1 MKPYRTEILQI
12 REYPLQISDTVKVG
26 IVLDGTCVLRK
37 ASREYSFSRQDVFF
51 INRNELFAI
60 KGDCI
65 VCMISF
71 DHSFLQNT
79 ELVDCLDPMDQ
90 KKDITITYRDCVFIK
105 HLLSLY
111 ESNENLMEVQEAM
124 NNDYNRV
131 NNFHHQY
138 LISDQKDRELY
149 ESVMHIIHE
158 HYREK
163 ISLSDIADMIGI
175 RKNRLANFFHDF
187 TGNTVMYHLN
197 QYRLSVCVRK
207 LMKENMDNE
216 QIMKECG
223 FSDRKYY
230 FRYFKETFHDSP
242 NQYRL
247 SMEPWKISNYHKTGS
262 TGNTYMKQLQEDL
275 NLLRTDTYFHVRYH
289 FFQQLIHEHQMQDF
303 QVCLDLLHPGNYL
316 YADGT
321 LVNTWYGFELVNTL
335 LSDYER
341 PILLAFDLRQNTAV
355 SSIDEVLRL
364 LEASASSLDHSC
376 VRKWQFVIRY
386 SSIQQI
392 PTVNYTRQRL
402 SVIMKG
408 HKVICSNFDEAC

>member
-1 MKPYRTEILQI
+1 MKTYRTEILKI
-12 REYPLQISDTVKVG
+12 REYPLQISDTLKAG
-26 IVLDGTCVLRK
+26 IILDGTCILRK
-37 ASREYSFSRQDVFF
+37 AAAQYSLSRQDVFF

-60 KGDCI
+60 RGDCA
-65 VCMISF
+65 VYMVSF
-71 DHSFLQNT
+71 EPSFLMDT
-79 ELVDCLDPMDQ
+79 ELIDCLDPMDQ

-105 HLLSLY
+105 HLLSLS
-111 ESNENLMEVQEAM
+111 ESEENLMEVREAM
-124 NNDYNRV
+124 NNDYNRM

-138 LISDQKDRELY
+138 LITDQKDRELY
-149 ESVMHIIHE
+149 ESVMRIIHD

-163 ISLSDIADMIGI
+163 ISLSDIADRIGI

-197 QYRLSVCVRK
+197 QYRLSVSVRK
-207 LMKENMDNE
+207 LVMENMDHE
-216 QIMKECG
+216 RIIKECG

-230 FRYFKETFHDSP
+230 FRYFKETFHDTP
-242 NQYRL
+242 NQYRI
-247 SMEPWKISNYHKTGS
+247 SMEQWRNRDYHKTGS
-262 TGNTYMKQLQEDL
+262 YGKTYLTQLQEEL
-275 NLLRTDTYFHVRYH
+275 NLLRTDTYFHVRYR
-289 FFQQLIHEHQMQDF
+289 FLQQLIREHQMQDF

-321 LVNTWYGFELVNTL
+321 LINTWYGFDLINTL
-335 LSDYER
+335 LSDYDQ
-341 PILLAFDLRQNTAV
+341 PILLAFDLRQNTAI

-392 PTVNYTRQRL
+392 STVNYIRQRL

-408 HKVICSNFDEAC
+408 HKVICSNLDEA